1 MHSTFVPMLKRYFP
15 ILEWLPKYKKSYL
28 TGDFSAGITVGIMLI
43 PQGMAYALIAGLPP
57 IYGLYAALIPNLI
70 YVFTGSSRKLA
81 VGPVALDSLI
91 VASSL
96 AAMKLASTEEYISM
110 AIFLALF
117 VGAIQLIMGFMR
129 LGFLSNFLSR
139 PVVGGFTTA
148 AALVIAISQLKY
160 FFGLQIST
168 NNTVKT
174 FQAIFSQIQETNFYD
189 LSIGV
194 AAILVIL
201 GLKKLHRKL
210 PAAMVVVVL
219 GIIGI
224 YFFMVNETDVNIVGQ
239 VPSGLPAFV
248 LPDLNLDLV
257 IKAFPTAMA
266 LAFIAFAEAMTIAKA
281 VEDKS
286 QEYYTDANQE
296 LRALG
301 SSNIVGA
308 LFQSFPAN
316 AGLSRTAVN
325 VDEGAKTGI
334 ASLISVFV
342 VGLTLLFLTPFFYY
356 LPKSVLGAIIL
367 VAVYGLIDL
376 KYPKQLWRQRRD
388 EFYLFLVTF
397 MTTLLI
403 GISQGIIFGVLFSLV
418 LLVSRTSRPHIAILG
433 RIRGTDYFK
442 NVNRFGDDIEE
453 FEHTLVLR
461 FDGQLYFANKDYFKA
476 QLYKNITKKG
486 KTIKYVI
493 LNAEAINYIDSSALN
508 LLTQIVL
515 DLKEQKIELL
525 IAGAIGPTRDILFS
539 SGLADQIGRKNLFV
553 RTSDAF
559 EYCENL
565 REKTAIQSKIAQ
577 QSKQNSSVT

>member
-1 MHSTFVPMLKRYFP
+1 MHSTFVAMLKRYFP
-15 ILEWLPKYKKSYL
+15 ILEWLPKYKKAYL
-28 TGDFSAGITVGIMLI
+28 AGDFSAGITVGIMLI

-96 AAMKLASTEEYISM
+96 AAMKLANIQDYISM

-117 VGAIQLIMGFMR
+117 VGVIQLVMGFMR

-139 PVVGGFTTA
+139 PVVSGFTVA
-148 AALVIAISQLKY
+148 AALVIGISQLKH
-160 FFGLQIST
+160 FFGLEITT
-168 NNTVKT
+168 NKT
-174 FQAIFSQIQETNFYD
+174 IPTLQAIFSQLGETNFYD
-189 LSIGV
+189 LTIGI
-194 AAILVIL
+194 AAVLVIL
-201 GLKKLHRKL
+201 GLKKVHRKL
-210 PAAMVVVVL
+210 PAAMVVVIL

-224 YFFMVNETDVNIVGQ
+224 YFFMVNDTDVHIVGQ
-239 VPSGLPAFV
+239 VPQGLPAF
-248 LPDLNLDLV
+248 LMPELNVNLM

-281 VEDKS
+281 VEDKD
-286 QEYYTDANQE
+286 QEYHTDANQE

-301 SSNIVGA
+301 ASNIIGS
-308 LFQSFPAN
+308 LFQSFPVN

-334 ASLISVFV
+334 ASLISVVV
-342 VGLTLLFLTPFFYY
+342 VGITLLFLTPFFYY

-376 KYPKQLWRQRRD
+376 KYPKQLWKQRKD

-397 MTTLLI
+397 LTTLLI
-403 GISQGIIFGVLFSLV
+403 GISQGIIFGVLFSLL
-418 LLVSRTSRPHIAILG
+418 LLVNRTSRPHIAVLG
-433 RIRGTDYFK
+433 RIKGTDYFK
-442 NVNRFGDDIEE
+442 NINRFGDDIEE
-453 FEHTLVLR
+453 FENTLVLR

-476 QLYKNITKKG
+476 QLYKNMANKG
-486 KTIKYVI
+486 EKLRYII

-508 LLTQIVL
+508 MLRQLVSE
-515 DLKEQKIELL
+515 LKNKKMDLL

-539 SGLADQIGRKNLFV
+539 SGLADQLGRNNLFV

-565 REKTAIQSKIAQ
+565 CEKTAIQSKIAQ
-577 QSKQNSSVT
+577 QSAQNSSVT